1 MNKKQAI
8 AYAQIAL
15 DYMKHQNNINI
26 ITLGVEIK
34 QAFKMYPKKIA
45 IIMAKNMEK
54 TEKEIINRRNS
65 KKDEW

>member
-26 ITLGVEIK
+26 ITLGIEME
-34 QAFKMYPKKIA
+34 QAFEMYPKKMA
-45 IIMAKNMEK
+45 IIMARNMEK
-54 TEKEIINRRNS
+54 AEKEVINRRNS
-65 KKDEW
+65 KKG

>member
-26 ITLGVEIK
+26 ITLGVEMK

>member
-26 ITLGVEIK
+26 ITLGVEMK

-65 KKDEW
+65 KKDE